1 MITVNIEFRL
11 CVNRISQIIL
21 KCTVKQPTKKH
32 TTCLATFLQI
42 EFSSNVAHFDQQR
55 SSVFSQISLLTGLNL
70 GGKCATSRL
79 LQQCCKASCT
89 FFLPVLLTLKCL
101 NVSMCEPH
109 LPLTVME
116 TVALLADPMELL
128 ATHL

>member
-1 MITVNIEFRL
+1 MNIEFRL

-32 TTCLATFLQI
+32 TTYLATLLQNKL
-42 EFSSNVAHFDQQR
+42 SSDVAHFDQQQTCLFTNQL
-55 SSVFSQISLLTGLNL
+55 VTGLNL
-70 GGKCATSRL
+70 GGKRATSL

-89 FFLPVLLTLKCL
+89 FFLPVLLMLKCL

>member
-1 MITVNIEFRL
+1 ML
-11 CVNRISQIIL
+11 CIL
-21 KCTVKQPTKKH
+21 TNSEP
-32 TTCLATFLQI
+32 
-42 EFSSNVAHFDQQR
+42 
-55 SSVFSQISLLTGLNL
+55 VFSQIISLLTGLNL
-70 GGKCATSRL
+70 GGKHATSL

-109 LPLTVME
+109 LPLTVIV
-116 TVALLADPMELL
+116 TVALFADPMELL

>member
-1 MITVNIEFRL
+1 ML
-11 CVNRISQIIL
+11 CIL
-21 KCTVKQPTKKH
+21 TNSEP
-32 TTCLATFLQI
+32 
-42 EFSSNVAHFDQQR
+42 
-55 SSVFSQISLLTGLNL
+55 VFSQISLLTGLNL
-70 GGKCATSRL
+70 GGKRATLL

-89 FFLPVLLTLKCL
+89 FFLPVLLML
-101 NVSMCEPH
+101 NVSVCEPH

>member
-1 MITVNIEFRL
+1 ML
-11 CVNRISQIIL
+11 RILTNSEL
-21 KCTVKQPTKKH
+21 
-32 TTCLATFLQI
+32 
-42 EFSSNVAHFDQQR
+42 
-55 SSVFSQISLLTGLNL
+55 VFSQISLLTGLSL
-70 GGKCATSRL
+70 SGKRATSL

-101 NVSMCEPH
+101 NMSMCEPH